1 MKINITKKVG
11 DTTLQFQ
18 VEEPKDVDALFS
30 AGCIGSMPSLCGH
43 CGSEDVELRG
53 KKAKGYT
60 FVTVHCNECRYESG
74 MGQYKEGGF
83 FWKQF
88 EPQVVANTDSI
99 GGQVKAATKEDLDSI
114 PF

>member
-1 MKINITKKVG
+1 MKINISKKVG

-18 VEEPKDVDALFS
+18 VEQPKDVDALFD
-30 AGCIGSMPSLCGH
+30 AGCIASMPTVCT

-60 FVTVHCNECRYESG
+60 FVTVHCNKCHKESG

-88 EPQVVANTDSI
+88 EDRVVNHDSVTDE
-99 GGQVKAATKEDLDSI
+99 VTDEDLEN
-114 PF
+114 FN